1 MTTPNNTEKIKEIQT
16 LIGTPADGQ
25 FGEKSINALRT
36 ALQKGVVIPITA
48 NITLN
53 ELLAS
58 QTATRHNIDNMP
70 NHTVLCNLIESS
82 VNLWQVARDI
92 LGKPIRITSGYR
104 CPELNAR
111 IGGAKNSAHKSG
123 FAIDFSCP
131 DFGSTRQVVA
141 YLQKE
146 FKARGVAYDQLI
158 LEYPQ
163 SPNSWV
169 HLGYKNVIKAQAQ
182 RGSSFT
188 IA

>member
-1 MTTPNNTEKIKEIQT
+1 MITQKIKEIQT
-16 LIGTPADGQ
+16 TIGTPADGVW
-25 FGEKSINALRT
+25 GEKSINALRT
-36 ALQKGVVIPITA
+36 ALTKGTVIPITT

-70 NHTVLCNLIESS
+70 NAQILANLIESS
-82 VNLWQVARDI
+82 VNLWQPAREI
-92 LGKPIRITSGYR
+92 LGHPIVITSGYR
-104 CPELNAR
+104 SPTLNKR

-131 DFGSTRQVVA
+131 NFGNTRAVVA

-146 FKARGVAYDQLI
+146 FKARGIAYDQLI

-169 HLGYKNVIKAQAQ
+169 HLGYKNVVKAQSQ